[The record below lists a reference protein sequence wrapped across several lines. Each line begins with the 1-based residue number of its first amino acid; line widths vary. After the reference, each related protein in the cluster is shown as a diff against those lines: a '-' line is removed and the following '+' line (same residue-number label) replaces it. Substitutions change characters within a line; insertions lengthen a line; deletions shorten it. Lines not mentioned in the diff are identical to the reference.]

1 MSRLDEIEAR
11 LNLLEWGDEHQQA
24 SVIDAI
30 PADLRAL
37 LAVARAAEIVRT
49 IVLHDGQKPNVTFEL
64 YDAYKVLF
72 GALDAL
78 DAKEADGETTTTTD

>member
-1 MSRLDEIEAR
+1 MNRLDEIQSR
-11 LNLLEWGDEHQQA
+11 LDKHGGVTLTDT
-24 SVIDAI
+24 
-30 PADLRAL
+30 RAL

-49 IVLHDGQKPNVTFEL
+49 IVLHDGQKPNVAFEL

-78 DAKEADGETTTTTD
+78 EAKEADGEATNTTD